1 MVIGGLSSLDIK
13 KLKETESRRPT
24 GNRKKRPTILS
35 DKTTKKVFKKFG
47 QDHDPDAQI
56 NDDVNIDEHVKMND
70 SYMRTG
76 WYVPKKK

>member
-1 MVIGGLSSLDIK
+1 MVIGGLSSADIK
-13 KLKETESRRPT
+13 KLKETQSRRLV

-35 DKTTKKVFKKFG
+35 DKTTKKVFKKFD